1 MEVLNRIDIPA
12 SQGRR
17 KSEDIVAWP
26 AAENISAALS
36 IETIIAEAAADV
48 VRAGVAGD
56 DVVKLLASGIDVG
69 AAGQHDLLDVLADGG
84 VADRRENLVRIAAAG
99 GFDRHVAGIV
109 DDVMI
114 VAAAPRHRV
123 GAGAAIEQFAAGAR
137 ADRFGRGR
145 DGDIELITLP
155 GADKNVERILD
166 DNVVGARRS
175 DAESPEAIGGGSRS
189 GSAVADQTVVLR
201 PMEGEV

>member
-1 MEVLNRIDIPA
+1 AVARIDRCIVEAEVLEGRRRKEAFGKPGEDGVVEFEPILRSMEVLNRIDIPA

-36 IETIIAEAAADV
+36 IEAVIADAAADV

-84 VADRRENLVRIAAAG
+84 VADRRENLLPTA
-99 GFDRHVAGIV
+99 
-109 DDVMI
+109 
-114 VAAAPRHRV
+114 
-123 GAGAAIEQFAAGAR
+123 
-137 ADRFGRGR
+137 
-145 DGDIELITLP
+145 P
-155 GADKNVERILD
+155 GA
-166 DNVVGARRS
+166 
-175 DAESPEAIGGGSRS
+175 PF
-189 GSAVADQTVVLR
+189 
-201 PMEGEV
+201 